1 MMPQSDNSLLA
12 TTVATLLRAAC
23 TRLSGQEARREAEL
37 LLEHVLGV
45 DRAWLFAHASHVLEA
60 DAAARFASLVERR
73 VTGEP
78 LAYLIGHTGFWNLEL
93 RVTPAT
99 LIPRPE
105 TELLV
110 EIALEQLPLGVPL
123 RIADLGTGSGA
134 IALALAS
141 ERPEASVVATDA
153 GAEALA
159 VAQDNARRN
168 GLTNVEFREGDWFQ
182 PLHGQRFHLI
192 ASNPPYVADADPHLS
207 QGDLRYEPAL
217 ALSCGTDGLNAIRHI
232 AAHAPAHL
240 EAGACLLIEHGYLQ
254 GETVR
259 ELLRVAGFIDIQTRR
274 DLEQRERVTLGRT
287 PP

>member
-12 TTVATLLRAAC
+12 TTVASLLRAAS
-23 TRLSGQEARREAEL
+23 TRLSGPEVRREAEL

-45 DRAWLFAHASHVLEA
+45 DRAWLFAHTDHVLDA
-60 DAAARFASLVERR
+60 DTAARFAALVERR
-73 VTGEP
+73 ATGEP

-141 ERPEASVVATDA
+141 ERPEARVVATDA

-168 GLTNVEFREGDWFQ
+168 ELTNVAFLEGDWFQ

-240 EAGACLLIEHGYLQ
+240 EAGAWLLIEHGYLQ
-254 GETVR
+254 GEAVR

-287 PP
+287 PS